1 MQSPTTQLTAP
12 RRQVT
17 RVPRAWRKPKAA
29 KSQDKRPHRAR
40 TGPFLIRN
48 PNAGPFAKM
57 VIDQAYTISDLRSK
71 FNALPLGTTVLVENP
86 GTGYHFT
93 ANTRHALQQE
103 EIDYLVDGRR
113 TPEGDWYLPKQHP
126 RQAEDVPTRRQ
137 PVSTPQEDPPMSNPT
152 PDITLYTD
160 GSCKG
165 NPGPAGYAAV
175 LVQGQ
180 PAEATLRKLAFDLKK
195 AEVAKVDG
203 HRAKAIAGYIGEA
216 TNNVAELSAVLAGLR
231 YITKP
236 STVLVFTDSANVI
249 GWLSQDFKRKNPLV
263 AALCGQIDQ
272 VIASTGLVVRYAK
285 VDGHAGVALNELV
298 DRLASR
304 QVELGKAG
312 ACQAAPLV

>member
-1 MQSPTTQLTAP
+1 MQSPIPQLTAP

-17 RVPRAWRKPKAA
+17 RVPRAWRTPKAA

-40 TGPFLIRN
+40 TGPFLICN

-86 GTGYHFT
+86 ATGYHFS

-103 EIDYLVDGRR
+103 EIDYLVDGQR
-113 TPEGDWYLPKQHP
+113 TPEGDWYLPKQHA
-126 RQAEDVPTRRQ
+126 RQAEDSRVKRQ

-216 TNNVAELSAVLAGLR
+216 TNNIAELSAVLAGLR

-236 STVLVFTDSANVI
+236 STVLVLTDSANVI
-249 GWLSQDFKRKNPLV
+249 GWLSQGFKRKNPLV

-272 VIASTGLVVRYAK
+272 VIAATGLVVRYAK
-285 VDGHAGVALNELV
+285 VDGHAGVTLNELV
-298 DRLASR
+298 DKLASR